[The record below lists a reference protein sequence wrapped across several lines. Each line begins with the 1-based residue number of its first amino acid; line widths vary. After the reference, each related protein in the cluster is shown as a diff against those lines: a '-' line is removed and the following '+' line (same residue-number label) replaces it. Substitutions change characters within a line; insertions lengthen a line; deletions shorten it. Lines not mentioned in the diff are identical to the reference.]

1 MFPLTP
7 VIDSNNMFR
16 KFDFSSVITKADNQE
31 ACKIIKNIIAAG
43 NYFTNSP
50 KFQTKE
56 NMFARQ
62 EAVWVKYRMSFLMSV
77 FMYLGRE
84 VKVSEMMAW
93 SFMTNL
99 EGAEDREKLWHD
111 HWHPK
116 NPNNKMLS
124 GLFYLHIP
132 DDVKDRDYAGTE
144 MAPNGPNSD
153 GKFFVRPTDG
163 NWLIYPS
170 NQWHRPGIVQ
180 SNNYRFILAVDVE
193 YQD

>member
-1 MFPLTP
+1 MK
-7 VIDSNNMFR
+7 VIDQNQVFR
-16 KFDFSSVITKADNQE
+16 KFDFSSVITAADNQE
-31 ACKIIKNIIAAG
+31 AFEIIKGIIADG

-56 NMFARQ
+56 NIFSRQ
-62 EAVWVKYRMSFLMSV
+62 EAVWLKYRMSFLFSA

-84 VKVSEMMAW
+84 VKVSNMMAW

-124 GLFYLHIP
+124 GLFYLHVP

-144 MAPNGPNSD
+144 MAPNGPDGD

-163 NWLIYPS
+163 SWLIYPS

>member
-1 MFPLTP
+1 MK
-7 VIDSNNMFR
+7 VIDQNEVFR
-16 KFDFSSVITKADNQE
+16 KFDFSSVITKADNQA
-31 ACKIIKNIIAAG
+31 ACEIIKGIIADG

-50 KFQTKE
+50 KYQTKE
-56 NMFARQ
+56 NIFSRQ
-62 EAVWVKYRMSFLMSV
+62 EAVWLKYRMSFLFSV

-84 VKVSEMMAW
+84 VKVSNMMAW

-163 NWLIYPS
+163 SWLIYPS

>member
-1 MFPLTP
+1 MK
-7 VIDSNNMFR
+7 VIDQNEVFR
-16 KFDFSSVITKADNQE
+16 KFDFSSVITKADNQA
-31 ACKIIKNIIAAG
+31 ACEIIKGIIADG

-50 KFQTKE
+50 KYQTKE
-56 NMFARQ
+56 NIFSRQ
-62 EAVWVKYRMSFLMSV
+62 EAVWLKYRMSFLFSV

-84 VKVSEMMAW
+84 VKVSNMMAW

-99 EGAEDREKLWHD
+99 EGAEDREKLWHN

-124 GLFYLHIP
+124 GIFYLHIP
-132 DDVKDRDYAGTE
+132 DDVKDRDYTGTE
-144 MAPNGPNSD
+144 MAPDGPD
-153 GKFFVRPTDG
+153 GDSKFFVRPTDG
-163 NWLIYPS
+163 SWLLYPS

-193 YQD
+193 YQE